1 MLSNF
6 LKKSS
11 APTARDVA
19 IFLSDIFLAEGKY
32 ASAPSLGAGAMPAAA
47 AGQESWSEYPGY
59 SGLSIQAVGYEHGK
73 ENPKVHIYVTRGSV
87 GALKK
92 LRSEID
98 GIPVQINNIGELKIR
113 PEMASNTTAHGNLFI
128 HQGRVACGSSC
139 APSGETYSGTM
150 GAIARDSN
158 NQLLVLS
165 NNHVLAACNH
175 VPVGMPVMAPSNS
188 DARPNKPAPLEI
200 GRHHQIV
207 ELRSGE
213 PTLVPCAEVDA
224 AVALVSDSKHVSSWQ
239 GDDGDGYD
247 TPSSVGQA
255 VAGLRVKKFGRTT
268 GLTHGTIESLVPHRT
283 PLPYKTKNFSA
294 VVWFQNVWTILGDR
308 NEPFAL
314 PGDSGSLVVTED
326 GKESVGLIFAVS
338 RQYGLIVSIQEAL
351 SQLGGLSLVSNH
363 GIRA

>member
-1 MLSNF
+1 
-6 LKKSS
+6 
-11 APTARDVA
+11 
-19 IFLSDIFLAEGKY
+19 
-32 ASAPSLGAGAMPAAA
+32 MPAAA

-188 DARPNKPAPLEI
+188 DARPNKPAPWRLAAI
-200 GRHHQIV
+200 I
-207 ELRSGE
+207 RSSNCAAE
-213 PTLVPCAEVDA
+213 NPLWSPVPRWM
-224 AVALVSDSKHVSSWQ
+224 LPSLSSLI
-239 GDDGDGYD
+239 
-247 TPSSVGQA
+247 PSMS
-255 VAGLRVKKFGRTT
+255 
-268 GLTHGTIESLVPHRT
+268 
-283 PLPYKTKNFSA
+283 PL
-294 VVWFQNVWTILGDR
+294 
-308 NEPFAL
+308 
-314 PGDSGSLVVTED
+314 
-326 GKESVGLIFAVS
+326 GKETMAMDTIPRHPSG
-338 RQYGLIVSIQEAL
+338 RPWPGCE
-351 SQLGGLSLVSNH
+351 
-363 GIRA
+363 